1 MSVTSVHK
9 DPAALTMSITARF
22 DAPVERVWEVWADPR
37 QLERWWGPPRYPAP
51 VVDHELAPGGLI
63 NYYMTGPEGQQ
74 HGGWWRVLAVD
85 PPHSLEFEDGFSD
98 EAGEPNPDMPVMV
111 SRVALAASG
120 DGATTMTV
128 ETTFPSL
135 EAMEKLTEMG
145 MEEGMTLALG
155 QIVGLLAA

>member
-1 MSVTSVHK
+1 
-9 DPAALTMSITARF
+9 
-22 DAPVERVWEVWADPR
+22 
-37 QLERWWGPPRYPAP
+37 
-51 VVDHELAPGGLI
+51 
-63 NYYMTGPEGQQ
+63 MTGPEGQQ

-111 SRVALAASG
+111 IRVALAASG

-155 QIVGLLAA
+155 QIDGLLRDPQGETPNTLA